1 MDEFVDY
8 SANSLDVFKDMQAK
22 RVVIT
27 GIGMVTPL
35 GNDVASTWHNL
46 LQGKS
51 GAGRITHFDAS
62 KFKTQFACEV
72 KDLDMSV
79 LFDQKEMRRYDRC
92 IHYAVK
98 STDEAIRDAQINMA
112 EEDALRCGVI
122 YGSGMGGVNAL
133 DTNIGE
139 FFAGDGTPRYSPFF
153 VPMII
158 TNMSAGMLAIRHGFK
173 GVNYCTTSACA
184 SSSHAIANACYQIR
198 MGLADI
204 ILTGGSEAAVECCG
218 VGGFNALHA
227 LSTRNDS
234 PQTACRPFSASRDGF
249 VLGEGAGTLVLEE
262 YEHAKARG
270 AHIYAE
276 LVGIGLTADAYH
288 LTASDPEGTGAK
300 NAMQLAINEADISL
314 EQVEY
319 INTHGTST
327 PIGDIAE
334 IKAIQDL
341 FGQHAYDLSLTSS
354 KSMTGHLL
362 GGSGAVEA
370 IISIL
375 SMQNGM
381 VTPTINHEEGDND
394 PEIDYNLNF
403 TFNKAQKR
411 EIRAAMSNTFGF
423 GGHNACVILKKFEK

>member
-72 KDLDMSV
+72 KDLDMSA

-139 FFAGDGTPRYSPFF
+139 FLAGDGTPRYSPFF

-381 VTPTINHEEGDND
+381 VTPTINHEEGDED
-394 PEIDYNLNF
+394 PNIDYKLNF
-403 TFNKAQKR
+403 TFNQAQPR
-411 EIRAAMSNTFGF
+411 DIHYAMSNNFGF
-423 GGHNACVILKKFEK
+423 GGHNACLLFKKY

>member
-72 KDLDMSV
+72 KDLDMSA

-98 STDEAIRDAQINMA
+98 SADEAIRDAQINMV

-381 VTPTINHEEGDND
+381 VTPTINHEEGDED
-394 PEIDYNLNF
+394 PNIDYKLNF
-403 TFNKAQKR
+403 TFNQAQPR
-411 EIRAAMSNTFGF
+411 DIHYAMSNNFGF
-423 GGHNACVILKKFEK
+423 GGHNACLLFKKY

>member
-35 GNDVASTWHNL
+35 GNDVATTWQNL

-51 GAGRITHFDAS
+51 GADQISHFDAS
-62 KFKTQFACEV
+62 RFKTQFACEV
-72 KDLDMSV
+72 KNLDMSAI
-79 LFDQKEMRRYDRC
+79 FDQKEMRRYDRY

-98 STDEAIRDAQINMA
+98 SADEAIRNAQINI
-112 EEDALRCGVI
+112 EEENALRCGVI
-122 YGSGMGGVNAL
+122 YGSGMGGVNTL
-133 DTNIGE
+133 DTNIGG
-139 FFAGDGTPRYSPFF
+139 FFTGDGTPRYSPFF
-153 VPMII
+153 IPMII
-158 TNMSAGMLAIRHGFK
+158 TNMAAGMLAIRHGFK
-173 GVNYCTTSACA
+173 GINYCTTSACA

-204 ILTGGSEAAVECCG
+204 ILTGGSEAAIEYCG

-381 VTPTINHEEGDND
+381 VTPTINHEEGDED
-394 PEIDYNLNF
+394 PNIDYKLNF
-403 TFNKAQKR
+403 TFNQAQPR
-411 EIRAAMSNTFGF
+411 DIHYAMSNNFGF
-423 GGHNACVILKKFEK
+423 GGHNACLLFKKY